1 MGVQETELQEQQ
13 NKLATKPKNSE
24 LEPTES
30 HPLQT
35 TELPETLEDLTSLE
49 IPKIELE
56 SLHKINSAK
65 NDLIKVK
72 ETLGSI
78 IDTMANN
85 PSLISRAAKAWG
97 ELPLWQKILG
107 GVVVSGPVLAA
118 GLFAHVG
125 VLMVIGGV
133 NGLAYTASGIIL
145 DDHHVHTVDIA
156 NKLKEGIFSLADLLQ
171 ITINALEKIVA
182 SLQVEVEKFIVE
194 NAKLANNVTELK
206 SEVTSLTA
214 QVEIFVATQSLLRET
229 RDDLDKSAKKLK
241 ESVEA
246 QTELLVENQVL
257 LDKVKVEY
265 QKNEQ
270 QLSAKV
276 AELQAVKD
284 AMDKQ
289 IQQATIVSTT
299 LQGAVETMAG
309 TMVQDEEKRARFQQ
323 QLDEFLTGKK
333 DGFHNIAWR
342 ICEAET
348 KLAELT
354 GKLNDT
360 QKHYDQLL
368 VVQEGH
374 VKRLERIVV
383 KPDTENVD
391 PNVKTVKGLH
401 EHSIYKQSK
410 QAVAVEKAETPS
422 LTTRL
427 N

>member
-1 MGVQETELQEQQ
+1 MGVQETELQDQQ
-13 NKLATKPKNSE
+13 NKLVTKPKNSE
-24 LEPTES
+24 LKPTES

-56 SLHKINSAK
+56 SLNRINSAK

-72 ETLGSI
+72 ETLGTI

-156 NKLKEGIFSLADLLQ
+156 KKLKEGIFSLADLLQ
-171 ITINALEKIVA
+171 ITINALEKIVE

-214 QVEIFVATQSLLRET
+214 QVEIFA
-229 RDDLDKSAKKLK
+229 
-241 ESVEA
+241 
-246 QTELLVENQVL
+246 
-257 LDKVKVEY
+257 
-265 QKNEQ
+265 
-270 QLSAKV
+270 
-276 AELQAVKD
+276 
-284 AMDKQ
+284 
-289 IQQATIVSTT
+289 
-299 LQGAVETMAG
+299 
-309 TMVQDEEKRARFQQ
+309 
-323 QLDEFLTGKK
+323 
-333 DGFHNIAWR
+333 
-342 ICEAET
+342 
-348 KLAELT
+348 
-354 GKLNDT
+354 LNC
-360 QKHYDQLL
+360 
-368 VVQEGH
+368 
-374 VKRLERIVV
+374 
-383 KPDTENVD
+383 
-391 PNVKTVKGLH
+391 
-401 EHSIYKQSK
+401 SSFF
-410 QAVAVEKAETPS
+410 
-422 LTTRL
+422 
-427 N
+427 

>member
-1 MGVQETELQEQQ
+1 MGVQETELQDQQ
-13 NKLATKPKNSE
+13 NKLVTKPQNSE
-24 LEPTES
+24 LKPTES

-56 SLHKINSAK
+56 SLNKINSAK

-85 PSLISRAAKAWG
+85 PSLISRAAKSWG

-107 GVVVSGPVLAA
+107 GVIVSGPVLAA
-118 GLFAHVG
+118 GLFAHIG

-145 DDHHVHTVDIA
+145 DDHHVHTMDIA

-171 ITINALEKIVA
+171 ITINALEKIVE

-194 NAKLANNVTELK
+194 NAKLANNVTDLK

-214 QVEIFVATQSLLRET
+214 QVELFVATQSLLRET
-229 RDDLDKSAKKLK
+229 RDDLDNAAKKLE

-246 QTELLVENQVL
+246 QTELLVQNQSL
-257 LDKVKVEY
+257 LDTVRKEY
-265 QKNEQ
+265 QKNEE
-270 QLSAKV
+270 QLSAKI
-276 AELQAVKD
+276 AELQAVTD
-284 AMDKQ
+284 EMDKK
-289 IQQATIVSTT
+289 IKQANIVSTT
-299 LQGAVETMAG
+299 LGGAVETMAQ
-309 TMVQDEEKRARFQQ
+309 TLLQDEEKQAQFKK
-323 QLDEFLTGKK
+323 QLEGIIVHGE
-333 DGFHNIAWR
+333 GFHNIAER
-342 ICEAET
+342 VCDAER
-348 KLAELT
+348 KLAEITERLAV
-354 GKLNDT
+354 T
-360 QKHYDQLL
+360 QENMDQLL

-374 VKRLERIVV
+374 VKRMEQIVV

-391 PNVKTVKGLH
+391 PNIKTVKGLH
-401 EHSIYKQSK
+401 KHSIYKHQK
-410 QAVAVEKAETPS
+410 QASAVETVDRPS
-422 LTTRL
+422 LPARM